1 MEGAVLRDGDARWLP
16 QHEMGTER
24 EVKAIARKEIQGH
37 RCSWL
42 LIHSLWDKTS
52 ADGHGTINSYG

>member
-1 MEGAVLRDGDARWLP
+1 MEGAVLRDGDASWLP

-24 EVKAIARKEIQGH
+24 EVKARARKEIQGP
-37 RCSWL
+37 RCPWL

-52 ADGHGTINSYG
+52 GDGHGTINSYG